1 MTLHRALEIA
11 DAVGTTAT
19 IETTSLESVMGALSR
34 LAREVRDRQAG
45 AEWVSERL
53 YELEVKLTQGLD
65 VDDDMR

>member
-34 LAREVRDRQAG
+34 LAREVRDRQGG
-45 AEWVSERL
+45 AEWVRERL
-53 YELEVKLTQGLD
+53 DEIERKMGAALD
-65 VDDDMR
+65 INDDLR